1 MDKDFLIGGTDED
14 FLIGNDGV
22 ILPKTSYKSR
32 RTQQSEAIEAL
43 ASKAIEIAKEAKQKQ
58 ECSILQISSSE
69 SSKLVEDL
77 CQKNPLF
84 KKTCNEIALEK
95 KLINLQLLAYIQDI
109 PPKNVDDW
117 LSDWRTLGNK
127 INRKIAIQLI
137 SNLPISLKVDQLD
150 TSLNDMNDEK
160 SLEKCKFTVL
170 LYKLS
175 GSQLRAWE
183 EDSCIPS
190 DIKDY
195 YQEFEPLA
203 FLSEARYRLIRGL
216 FDKCDEKAVLKR
228 LFFRPAFAWLL
239 SEASF
244 CRRLFKNNLK
254 KDNLYQ
260 NWKLYT
266 DCLSTLA
273 QNDHIKPKYI
283 KVFSTSILLIDIIFD
298 NLGREVAK
306 QDDEFEQKYFA
317 PYVKALKRWNAR
329 TRNGKAIAVP
339 QFDESIPV
347 QRPRKRKSKDL

>member
-1 MDKDFLIGGTDED
+1 MDED
-14 FLIGNDGV
+14 FLIGNSRE
-22 ILPKTSYKSR
+22 ILAQASYKSR
-32 RTQQSEAIEAL
+32 LTQQSDTIEAL
-43 ASKAIEIAKEAKQKQ
+43 VSKAIEIAKKAEQKQ
-58 ECSILQISSSE
+58 EGSVLQISSSM

-77 CQKNPLF
+77 CKKNPLF
-84 KKTCNEIALEK
+84 KKTCNEIALER

-109 PPKNVDDW
+109 PPKSVYDW
-117 LSDWRTLGNK
+117 RSDWTTLGNK
-127 INRKIAIQLI
+127 IDRVVAIQLI
-137 SNLPISLKVDQLD
+137 SNLPVSLKLGQLD
-150 TSLNDMNDEK
+150 TSLNDEK

-190 DIKDY
+190 DIRDY
-195 YQEFEPLA
+195 YQYFEPLA

-216 FDKCDEKAVLKR
+216 FDKNKVNKS
-228 LFFRPAFAWLL
+228 LFLRPAFAWLL
-239 SEASF
+239 SEAAF

-260 NWKLYT
+260 HWKLYA
-266 DCLSTLA
+266 DLLS
-273 QNDHIKPKYI
+273 NFDENNSIKQESI
-283 KVFSTSILLIDIIFD
+283 KVFFDIILITDLIFD
-298 NLGREVAK
+298 NLGKEVAK
-306 QDDEFEQKYFA
+306 QDANFEQQYFE

-347 QRPRKRKSKDL
+347 QRPRNQKCKDL